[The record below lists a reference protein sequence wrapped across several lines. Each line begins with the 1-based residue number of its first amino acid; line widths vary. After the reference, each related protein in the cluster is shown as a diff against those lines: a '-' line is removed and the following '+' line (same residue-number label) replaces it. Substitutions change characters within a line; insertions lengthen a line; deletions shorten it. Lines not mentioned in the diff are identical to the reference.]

1 MKTARACFSGL
12 LRWYGRHQRKLPWRD
27 HPDPYRVWLSELMLQ
42 QTQVQTVIPYFE
54 RFIEHLPD
62 VDAVANATEQDVL
75 ALWSGLGYYRRAR
88 AFHAAAKTIVF
99 ELDGRFPE
107 DVAGWLRLPGVGRY
121 TAGAVVSIA
130 FGVRAPILDGNVA
143 RVLSRVCEVYGNPRK
158 GESKRRLWE
167 LATEILP
174 ERSISEFNQALMDL
188 GALVCMPRNPRC
200 VICPLRDACAAKR
213 LGLEQT
219 LPELPPPKKS
229 VRVTLAAA
237 VIEEKG
243 KLLVYRREGVEL
255 MKNMWEFPEAE
266 CRDGED
272 PRAALA
278 REAQEKYG
286 LDLTPGR
293 ELAKVKHSIM
303 NRRINLRAYA
313 TKLESRPQ
321 LKIGKRRWVTSEE
334 LLNLPASSMVYKVL
348 SKLNADG

>member
-1 MKTARACFSGL
+1 MKTARGRFSGL

-62 VDAVANATEQDVL
+62 VDAVANATEQEVL
-75 ALWSGLGYYRRAR
+75 TLWSGLGYYRRAR
-88 AFHAAAKTIVF
+88 SFHAAAKTIAF
-99 ELDGRFPE
+99 ELGGRFPE

-121 TAGAVVSIA
+121 TAGAIVSIA

-143 RVLSRVCEVYGNPRK
+143 RVLSRVCEVHGNPRK

-174 ERSISEFNQALMDL
+174 DRSISEFNQALMEL
-188 GALVCMPRNPRC
+188 GALVCVPRNPRC
-200 VICPLRDACAAKR
+200 VICPLRDTCAAKR

-229 VRVTLAAA
+229 VHVTLAAA

-278 REAQEKYG
+278 REAREKYG

-303 NRRINLRAYA
+303 NRRIDLRAYA
-313 TKLESRPQ
+313 AKLESRPPR
-321 LKIGKRRWVTSEE
+321 IGKRKWVSPEE
-334 LLNLPASSMVYKVL
+334 LLNLPTSSMIHKVL
-348 SKLNADG
+348 GKLNPDG

>member
-1 MKTARACFSGL
+1 
-12 LRWYGRHQRKLPWRD
+12 
-27 HPDPYRVWLSELMLQ
+27 MLQ

-62 VDAVANATEQDVL
+62 VDAVANATEQEVL

-88 AFHAAAKTIVF
+88 AFHAAAKTIAF

-121 TAGAVVSIA
+121 TAGAIVSIV
-130 FGVRAPILDGNVA
+130 FGVRAPILDGNAA
-143 RVLSRVCEVYGNPRK
+143 RVLSRVFEVRGNPRK
-158 GESKRRLWE
+158 GESKRHLWE

-174 ERSISEFNQALMDL
+174 ERSISKFNQALMEL
-188 GALVCMPRNPRC
+188 GALVCTPRNPRC
-200 VICPLRDACAAKR
+200 LTCPLRDACAAKR

-219 LPELPPPKKS
+219 LPELPPLPKS

-243 KLLVYRREGVEL
+243 KILVYRRDGVEL
-255 MKNMWEFPEAE
+255 MKNMWELPEAE

-286 LDLTPGR
+286 LDLTPGQ

-303 NRRINLRAYA
+303 NRRIDLRAYA
-313 TKLESRPQ
+313 AKLANRPRTGCR
-321 LKIGKRRWVTSEE
+321 KKRWVTPKQ
-334 LLNLPASSMVYKVL
+334 LLNLPASSMVRKVL
-348 SKLNADG
+348 TKLDPIKPHKPQRRP